1 MLRITTLVQL
11 TVVVMT
17 MVTTPAVQAA
27 GSDEDQ
33 LRCIWECNRIQR
45 ECLKKYPNEDARKIA
60 ECTSVRNTCLAP
72 CLARD
77 RERRSVPR

>member
-11 TVVVMT
+11 TVVVIT
-17 MVTTPAVQAA
+17 MVAPPTVQAA

-33 LRCIWECNRIQR
+33 IGCIMECNRIQR
-45 ECLKKYPNEDARKIA
+45 ACMTKHRNDQARDEARAID

-72 CLARD
+72 CLAR
-77 RERRSVPR
+77 SH